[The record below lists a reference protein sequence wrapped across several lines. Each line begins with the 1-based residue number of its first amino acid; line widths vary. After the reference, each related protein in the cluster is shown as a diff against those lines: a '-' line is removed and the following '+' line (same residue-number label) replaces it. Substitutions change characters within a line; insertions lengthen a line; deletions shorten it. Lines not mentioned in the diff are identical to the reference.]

1 MNECVHE
8 SRVLKETESIAKLIP
23 EGSEI
28 IIAAANKS
36 DLPVLERLD
45 AVRSIRRETIALPW
59 FITGKLKTIIYFP
72 LWILVILWRYLPR
85 KPHVVNVHHAETL
98 FLGFLFKILAGSKLI
113 YDPHELEAE
122 KNGYGKV
129 KKKLISFVEKVF
141 VPFANEIFVVNKS
154 ISEEYVKRYQC
165 KAPHVLMNVPKL
177 SRQSGHSKPLRESLC
192 IPADKKICLYLGGLM
207 RGRGIELIL
216 EAFST
221 EFGPDY
227 VVVFVGYG
235 PLQSLIQA
243 YANRNSRIYFYPAV
257 QPEEVLKVAASADVG
272 LCLIESVSLS
282 YFYCLPNKFFEY
294 LFAGIPV
301 VVSPLPEM
309 LRLVNQYKVGVVLG
323 ECSAESMFSAI
334 SAAAFIDKTL
344 MQEKVELIRAVYSWD
359 AQEDVLESVY
369 GKYF

>member
-23 EGSEI
+23 DGSEI

-36 DLPVLERLD
+36 DLPALERLD
-45 AVRSIRRETIALPW
+45 NIRSIRRETIVLPK
-59 FITGKLKTIIYFP
+59 FVTGKLKTIIYFP
-72 LWILVILWRYLPR
+72 LWLLVILWRYLPR
-85 KPHVVNVHHAETL
+85 KPDVVNVHHAETL
-98 FLGFLFKILAGSKLI
+98 FLGFLFKLLAGSKLI

-122 KNGYGKV
+122 KNGYGKC
-129 KKKLISFVEKVF
+129 KKKLISFVERVF
-141 VPFANEIFVVNKS
+141 VPFANEVFVVNKS
-154 ISEEYVKRYQC
+154 ISEEYAKRYQC

-177 SRQSGHSKPLRESLC
+177 SKQSCGSSLLRDSLD
-192 IPADKKICLYLGGLM
+192 IPSDKKICLYLGGLM
-207 RGRGIELIL
+207 RGRGIEFIL

-221 EFGPDY
+221 NLGSDF

-235 PLQSLIQA
+235 PLQSLIEA
-243 YANRNSRIYFYPAV
+243 HASSNSRVYFYPAV
-257 QPEEVLKVAASADVG
+257 QPEQVLKVAASADVG

-309 LRLVNQYKVGVVLG
+309 LRLVDQYGIGVVLG
-323 ECSAESMFSAI
+323 EYRPESMFSAI
-334 SAAAFIDKTL
+334 NAAAIIDKVT

-359 AQEDVLESVY
+359 AQESVLESVY